1 MEHDKACPDWSVT
14 ERRDGARETSGGSD
28 IPFLRAARTDAML
41 RVLRVAEK
49 GIQRTTRSLPKGS
62 DGPKQKKGA
71 DNSLLLEKN

>member
-41 RVLRVAEK
+41 RVLRSMAQK

-62 DGPKQKKGA
+62 DGPKQKKR
-71 DNSLLLEKN
+71 SRQ